1 MKEAIW
7 VLGGLFVGSS
17 ILMMLGQFNGQSGV
31 GIAGPEG
38 EFGGHASQVYYS
50 TGYDT
55 VADLTLF
62 GQGWLALV
70 LGAVGLGMLVYVNAN
85 AWKDTG
91 GY

>member
-7 VLGGLFVGSS
+7 VLGGLFVGSG
-17 ILMMLGQFNGQSGV
+17 ILMMLGRFGGQSGV
-31 GIAGPEG
+31 GIVGPDG
-38 EFGGHASQVYYS
+38 EFGGHAALVYPS

-55 VADLTLF
+55 VADITIF
-62 GQGWLALV
+62 GQGWLALI
-70 LGAVGLGMLVYVNAN
+70 LGAVGLAMLVYANAN